1 MPDKV
6 KETTKNKTVIGKLDF
21 LPMKRFLNSFT
32 FEISINIT
40 NDKRKTDVKINT
52 GSETNLFSSKT
63 LLKEKSA
70 EKMLKITAK
79 ILRIFILYLV
89 FSGLL

>member
-1 MPDKV
+1 V

-32 FEISINIT
+32 FDISINT
-40 NDKRKTDVKINT
+40 TKDKRKIDVKINT
-52 GSETNLFSSKT
+52 GSETNLFNSRT

-79 ILRIFILYLV
+79 NLRIFILCLV